1 MEEIATDPQADFE
14 EKRRMLEMLKK
25 FEDAQLEGEDALKQ
39 LQEEEHEENEGDEG
53 DELERALQ
61 GVDIGEFVR
70 PQIVR
75 WTF

>member
-14 EKRRMLEMLKK
+14 EKRRMLEMLRK

-39 LQEEEHEENEGDEG
+39 LQEEEHEEDEG

-61 GVDIGEFVR
+61 GVDIGELDRSQFAR
-70 PQIVR
+70 
-75 WTF
+75 

>member
-1 MEEIATDPQADFE
+1 
-14 EKRRMLEMLKK
+14 MLEMLRK

-39 LQEEEHEENEGDEG
+39 LQEEEHEEDEG
-53 DELERALQ
+53 DELETALQ
-61 GVDIGEFVR
+61 GVDIGELVR

>member
-14 EKRRMLEMLKK
+14 EKRRMLEMLRK

-39 LQEEEHEENEGDEG
+39 LQEEEHEKDEG
-53 DELERALQ
+53 DDLERALQ
-61 GVDIGEFVR
+61 GVDIGGLVR
-70 PQIVR
+70 PQIMR